1 MQRDLA
7 QLKSDIQILR
17 NTVVHV
23 QTQVN
28 DGLTLALCTPEVRQ
42 LLEDVQRECVTECTT
57 KQIRTA
63 VLSADPEHQ
72 GRFLKLMSHVP
83 HEVLYVAQGASAAV
97 PFRVERLERLIRPA
111 LLQSTRFIVVSS
123 PEVNASEAVRRAEIV
138 ERLLT
143 TRGIPA
149 QTIRRWIYA
158 FPARAADI
166 IRPVDFPGLG
176 ETKELYRGVWGLS
189 CWYCQSSIA
198 RCWIARCAFA
208 RWGTLSDWTS
218 GRRRGCTTSS
228 PLGCIRCSAVAPRE
242 RELATARTTC
252 GKSLCCQSL
261 GDTLQTVHCGVSAT
275 QERRGRMEA
284 QIRGSICVPGGSAK

>member
-1 MQRDLA
+1 MAPSFSGRVRFLLGVLGIVGCVDAKSAEQMQRDLA

-176 ETKELYRGVWGLS
+176 ETKELYRGVWVFRAD
-189 CWYCQSSIA
+189 C
-198 RCWIARCAFA
+198 
-208 RWGTLSDWTS
+208 
-218 GRRRGCTTSS
+218 
-228 PLGCIRCSAVAPRE
+228 
-242 RELATARTTC
+242 
-252 GKSLCCQSL
+252 
-261 GDTLQTVHCGVSAT
+261 
-275 QERRGRMEA
+275 
-284 QIRGSICVPGGSAK
+284 

>member
-1 MQRDLA
+1 MTPSISARVRFLLGVLGLVGCVDTKTAERMQRDIA
-7 QLKSDIQILR
+7 QLKGEIQNLR

-83 HEVLYVAQGASAAV
+83 HEVLYIAQGASAGV

-111 LLQSTRFIVVSS
+111 LLHSTRFIVVSS
-123 PEVNASEAVRRAEIV
+123 PEVNGSEAVRRAEIV

-143 TRGIPA
+143 NHGIPA
-149 QTIRRWIYA
+149 QTIRRWVYS
-158 FPARAADI
+158 FPAKPADI
-166 IRPVDFPGLG
+166 IRPVDLPGLG
-176 ETKELYRGVWGLS
+176 EPKELNRGVWVFRAD
-189 CWYCQSSIA
+189 C
-198 RCWIARCAFA
+198 
-208 RWGTLSDWTS
+208 
-218 GRRRGCTTSS
+218 
-228 PLGCIRCSAVAPRE
+228 
-242 RELATARTTC
+242 
-252 GKSLCCQSL
+252 
-261 GDTLQTVHCGVSAT
+261 
-275 QERRGRMEA
+275 
-284 QIRGSICVPGGSAK
+284 